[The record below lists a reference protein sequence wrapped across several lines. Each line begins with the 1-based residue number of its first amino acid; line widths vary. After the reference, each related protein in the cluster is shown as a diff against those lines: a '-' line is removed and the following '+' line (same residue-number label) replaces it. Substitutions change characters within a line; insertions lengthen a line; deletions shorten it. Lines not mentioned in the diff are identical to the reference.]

1 MATLTI
7 KNLPAPLYERLK
19 EKAASNRRSI
29 NSEAIIA
36 VEQAVADFGTVAPE
50 AMRAS
55 LRRARSRL
63 DRVFVT
69 EADLRA
75 ARAEGR
81 A

>member
-36 VEQAVADFGTVAPE
+36 VEQAVADLGAVETE

-55 LRRARSRL
+55 LRRARKRL
-63 DRVFVT
+63 DKVFVT

-75 ARAEGR
+75 ARMEGR
-81 A
+81 V

>member
-36 VEQAVADFGTVAPE
+36 VEQAVADFRGVEPE
-50 AMRAS
+50 AMRES
-55 LRRARSRL
+55 LRRARNRL
-63 DRVFVT
+63 DKLFVT
-69 EADLRA
+69 DADLRA
-75 ARAEGR
+75 ARTEGR